1 MLEQTETESAYC
13 DLIREAYIDPIR
25 TVTVIDDEYPT
36 LDGMLASISAGD
48 AAWEED
54 VEHVKKVQ
62 DILQFC
68 REKEK
73 PWLVDIHDGK
83 NEEEAVAPYLHH
95 SDLMILD
102 YHLEGDDTNGAE
114 KAIEILRTLA
124 INDHFNMVVVYTKGY
139 SGPENDIDR
148 VVREIALALSA
159 PDDSLKL
166 SDKTAQSVIEAI
178 EEWEIED
185 EDILE
190 KLKREITAQTYLTV
204 RSAGSDCQKALGL
217 PEGKALLELHKLR
230 PKPVQV
236 KLKDL
241 FQWLLSKKQEELKK
255 QLSPSQLGKVTLS
268 DPGTSANW
276 IRTDRL
282 FVSVVNKKKQAKEI
296 PKKLMEALAQW
307 CPRPHRLLMAKM
319 RALIDARGAVA
330 EAQVLGNEY
339 IQTGWLLDL
348 LDNED
353 QRAIS
358 RTINRHWE
366 ALGDIL
372 AQDIYAFGE
381 RLVTCLTSQDKK
393 EILKMHS
400 PLKPSDEAN
409 NINKHFNCYVSTKP
423 VEGFHLTTGHI
434 LDFSGEENE
443 HKYGICLSPAC
454 DLVPGQKKS
463 GWFGRLGNYQPFITI
478 FLTDVSEKTAL
489 KGIQQNIFL
498 FLNISDEIKTF
509 AFNPD
514 GNIKANPSWERMF
527 AENNGVFSDTRELDI
542 MRLADGS
549 NGLEIKH
556 STAKVVS
563 QLRYEYA
570 LNLLQRLGVSMTRI
584 GLDFKNITVVQ

>member
-1 MLEQTETESAYC
+1 MLRRFRIFFE
-13 DLIREAYIDPIR
+13 
-25 TVTVIDDEYPT
+25 
-36 LDGMLASISAGD
+36 
-48 AAWEED
+48 
-54 VEHVKKVQ
+54 
-62 DILQFC
+62 FC

-124 INDHFNMVVVYTKGY
+124 TNDHFNMVVVYTKGY

-166 SDKTAQSVIEAI
+166 SDETAQSVIEAI

-217 PEGKALLELHKLR
+217 PEGKALLELYKLR
-230 PKPVQV
+230 PKTVQV
-236 KLKDL
+236 KPAEILR
-241 FQWLLSKKQEELKK
+241 WLLSEKEKEIKE
-255 QLSPSQLGKVTLS
+255 QLSPDPLGKVTLS
-268 DPGTSANW
+268 DPGTPANW
-276 IRTDRL
+276 IRTDCL
-282 FVSVVNKKKQAKEI
+282 FVSVVSKRHSAQEI
-296 PKKLMEALAQW
+296 PEKLLQALQQW
-307 CPRPHRLLMAKM
+307 YPRPHRLLMAKM
-319 RALIDARGAVA
+319 RALIDKQGAVA
-330 EAQVLGNEY
+330 EAQVLSNDF

-348 LDNED
+348 LDSED
-353 QRAIS
+353 QNKSGAIS

-372 AQDIYAFGE
+372 AQDIYAFGQ

-434 LDFSGEENE
+434 LDFSNSENG
-443 HKYGICLSPAC
+443 KRYGICLSPAC

-463 GWFGRLGNYQPFITI
+463 GLGDRLPFII
-478 FLTDVSEKTAL
+478 VYLVGNCDKVAFQN
-489 KGIQQNIFL
+489 IQQNIFL
-498 FLNISDEIKTF
+498 FFKIQNDPEPKIFSFHPNAD
-509 AFNPD
+509 
-514 GNIKANPSWERMF
+514 IKANPSREQMF
-527 AENNGVFSDTRELDI
+527 AENHGIFSDITNRELGI
-542 MRLADGS
+542 MRIVNGAA
-549 NGLEIKH
+549 GLEIQQ
-556 STAKVVS
+556 SRAKVMA

-584 GLDFKNITVVQ
+584 GLDFKNISA